1 MNKNWTQLSAL
12 QIGRIA
18 EHLAQAEFMSYGFEV
33 YDTVLDDRGID
44 FIARKDGRL
53 YEVQV
58 KAVRKYGYTFV
69 AKSKMDICAENRL
82 VCYMNFLDGDMPPMY
97 IIPAAA
103 WREPNAVL
111 TDKEYREQKSAPE
124 WGINFSKKNEHM
136 LQPYLAERVMEK
148 L

>member
-1 MNKNWTQLSAL
+1 MNKNWTPLSAL

-82 VCYMNFLDGDMPPMY
+82 VCYMNFMVICRQCTSFLPRLGANLTPC
-97 IIPAAA
+97 
-103 WREPNAVL
+103 WRTRITENKRARPNGAL
-111 TDKEYREQKSAPE
+111 IFQKRTNMCCNHIWQSA
-124 WGINFSKKNEHM
+124 
-136 LQPYLAERVMEK
+136 
-148 L
+148 